1 MIRLLTMVLLLS
13 LSTFGWASAYPDKY
27 EGVPNTFKDGDIIKA
42 VDFNN
47 NNESIKKAINDIP
60 TGPKGD
66 KGDKGD
72 TGEQGIQ
79 GIQGEQGPAG
89 NNGVQG
95 VKGDTGNP
103 GVQGIQGQQGPAGVG
118 FPGVV
123 ATLRSS
129 SLPDQDGSAASNV
142 FDAVTNIASN
152 SSCTSNGCDL
162 YVQGVSDHRRCVTQI
177 EGVGTWAV
185 NTNYARIAITNSQ
198 TTGNWVAIVIHCI
211 N

>member
-1 MIRLLTMVLLLS
+1 MIRLLMAGLFLIAS
-13 LSTFGWASAYPDKY
+13 GFGWASAYPDQY

-42 VDFNN
+42 EDFNN
-47 NNESIKKAINDIP
+47 NYESIKKAINDIP

-103 GVQGIQGQQGPAGVG
+103 GVQGIQGPQGPAGVG

-142 FDAVTNIASN
+142 FDALTNIASN
-152 SSCTSNGCDL
+152 SSCTSNGCEL
-162 YVQGVSDHRRCVTQI
+162 YVQGASDHRRCVTQI
-177 EGVGTWAV
+177 EGVGTWIV
-185 NTNYARIAITNSQ
+185 NTNYARISIYNSQ